1 MGIARHLAEKKA
13 LYLRIYSNF
22 VFMITTVLDSTSDPM
37 GTALQEYM
45 KKGTASRLRVLSS
58 LFDEDELP
66 VPLLFR
72 KEKDMSDIERT
83 ALDQA
88 RGRVLDV
95 GAGAGCHSL
104 VLQEKGLEVTA
115 IDISPL
121 SVQVQRE
128 RGVRDARLVNLFDP
142 MFVEQYD
149 TILFL
154 MNGSG
159 IVGKLENMP
168 EFFNKM
174 KLLLSEGGRI
184 YMDSSDLRYIFENE
198 DESLDIDLNAA
209 YYGEV
214 DYQMKY
220 KNISGPRFDWLYVDF
235 ETLSYYASEYGFT
248 ATKILEGSH
257 YDYLACIERLK

>member
-1 MGIARHLAEKKA
+1 MFI
-13 LYLRIYSNF
+13 
-22 VFMITTVLDSTSDPM
+22 TVLDSTSDTM
-37 GTALQEYM
+37 GTALQEYIR
-45 KKGTASRLRVLSS
+45 KGKASKLRVLSS

-66 VPLLFR
+66 VSLLFR
-72 KEKDMSDIERT
+72 KEKDMSDIERA
-83 ALDQA
+83 ALDLA
-88 RGRVLDV
+88 RGHVLDV
-95 GAGAGCHSL
+95 GAGAGCHTL
-104 VLQEKGLEVTA
+104 ALQNKGLEVTA

-142 MFVEQYD
+142 TFAEQYD

-159 IVGKLENMP
+159 IIGKLENMP
-168 EFFNKM
+168 AFFDKM
-174 KLLLSEGGRI
+174 KLLLAKGGRI

-198 DESLDIDLNAA
+198 DGSMDIDLNAA

-220 KNISGPRFDWLYVDF
+220 RNIAGPKFDWLYIDF

-248 ATKILEGSH
+248 VTKILEGSH
-257 YDYLACIERLK
+257 YDYLACIERQK

>member
-1 MGIARHLAEKKA
+1 MFI
-13 LYLRIYSNF
+13 
-22 VFMITTVLDSTSDPM
+22 TVLDSTSDPM
-37 GTALQEYM
+37 GTALQEYIR
-45 KKGTASRLRVLSS
+45 KGKASKLRVLSS

-66 VPLLFR
+66 VSLLFR
-72 KEKDMSDIERT
+72 KEKDMSDIERA
-83 ALDQA
+83 ALDLA
-88 RGRVLDV
+88 RGHVLDV
-95 GAGAGCHSL
+95 GAGAGCHTL
-104 VLQEKGLEVTA
+104 ALQNKGLEVTA

-142 MFVEQYD
+142 AFAEQYD

-159 IVGKLENMP
+159 IIGKLENMP
-168 EFFNKM
+168 AFFDKM
-174 KLLLSEGGRI
+174 KLLLAKGGRI

-198 DESLDIDLNAA
+198 DGSMDIDLNAA

-220 KNISGPRFDWLYVDF
+220 RNIAGPKFDWLYIDF

-248 ATKILEGSH
+248 VTKILEGSH
-257 YDYLACIERLK
+257 YDYLACIERQK

>member
-1 MGIARHLAEKKA
+1 MFI
-13 LYLRIYSNF
+13 
-22 VFMITTVLDSTSDPM
+22 TVLDSTFDPM
-37 GTALQEYM
+37 GTALQEYIR
-45 KKGTASRLRVLSS
+45 KGKASKLRVLSS
-58 LFDEDELP
+58 LFDEDEFP
-66 VPLLFR
+66 VSLLFR
-72 KEKDMSDIERT
+72 KEKDMSDIERA
-83 ALDQA
+83 ALDLA
-88 RGRVLDV
+88 RGHVLDV
-95 GAGAGCHSL
+95 GAGAGCHTL
-104 VLQEKGLEVTA
+104 ALQNKGLEVTA

-142 MFVEQYD
+142 TFAEQYD

-159 IVGKLENMP
+159 IIGKLENMP
-168 EFFNKM
+168 AFFDKM
-174 KLLLSEGGRI
+174 KLLLAKGGRI

-198 DESLDIDLNAA
+198 DGSMDIDLNAA

-220 KNISGPRFDWLYVDF
+220 RNIAGPKFDWLYIDF

-248 ATKILEGSH
+248 VTKILEGSH
-257 YDYLACIERLK
+257 YDYLACIERQK

>member
-1 MGIARHLAEKKA
+1 MFI
-13 LYLRIYSNF
+13 
-22 VFMITTVLDSTSDPM
+22 TVLDATSDPM
-37 GTALQEYM
+37 GTALQEYIR
-45 KKGTASRLRVLSS
+45 KGKASKLRVLSS
-58 LFDEDELP
+58 LFDEDEFP
-66 VPLLFR
+66 VSLLFR
-72 KEKDMSDIERT
+72 KEKDMSDIERA
-83 ALDQA
+83 ALDLA
-88 RGRVLDV
+88 RGHVLDV
-95 GAGAGCHSL
+95 GAGAGCHTL
-104 VLQEKGLEVTA
+104 ALQNKGLEVTA

-142 MFVEQYD
+142 TFAEQYD

-159 IVGKLENMP
+159 IIGKLENMP
-168 EFFNKM
+168 AFFDKM
-174 KLLLSEGGRI
+174 KLLLAKGGRI

-198 DESLDIDLNAA
+198 DGSMDIDLNAA

-220 KNISGPRFDWLYVDF
+220 RNIAGPKFDWLYIDF

-248 ATKILEGSH
+248 VTKILEGSH
-257 YDYLACIERLK
+257 YDYLACIERQK

>member
-1 MGIARHLAEKKA
+1 MFI
-13 LYLRIYSNF
+13 
-22 VFMITTVLDSTSDPM
+22 TVLDSTSDPM
-37 GTALQEYM
+37 GTALQEYIR
-45 KKGTASRLRVLSS
+45 KGKASKLRVLSS

-66 VPLLFR
+66 VSLLFR
-72 KEKDMSDIERT
+72 KEKDMSDIERA
-83 ALDQA
+83 ALDLA
-88 RGRVLDV
+88 RGHVLDV
-95 GAGAGCHSL
+95 GAGAGCHTL
-104 VLQEKGLEVTA
+104 ALQNKGLEVTA

-142 MFVEQYD
+142 TFAEQYD

-159 IVGKLENMP
+159 IIGKLENMP
-168 EFFNKM
+168 AFFDKM
-174 KLLLSEGGRI
+174 KLLLAKGGRI

-198 DESLDIDLNAA
+198 DGSMDIDLNAA

-220 KNISGPRFDWLYVDF
+220 RNIAGPKFDWLYIDF

-248 ATKILEGSH
+248 VTKILEGGH
-257 YDYLACIERLK
+257 YDYLACIERQK

>member
-1 MGIARHLAEKKA
+1 MFI
-13 LYLRIYSNF
+13 
-22 VFMITTVLDSTSDPM
+22 TVLDSTSDPM
-37 GTALQEYM
+37 GTALQEYIR
-45 KKGTASRLRVLSS
+45 KGKASKLRVLSS

-66 VPLLFR
+66 VSLLFR
-72 KEKDMSDIERT
+72 KEKDMSDIERA
-83 ALDQA
+83 ALDLA
-88 RGRVLDV
+88 RGHVLDV
-95 GAGAGCHSL
+95 GAGAGCHTL
-104 VLQEKGLEVTA
+104 ALQNKGLEVTA

-142 MFVEQYD
+142 TFAEQYD

-159 IVGKLENMP
+159 IIGKLENMSA
-168 EFFNKM
+168 FFDKM
-174 KLLLSEGGRI
+174 KLLLAKGGRI

-198 DESLDIDLNAA
+198 DGSMDIDLNAA

-220 KNISGPRFDWLYVDF
+220 RNIAGPKFDWLYIDF

-248 ATKILEGSH
+248 VTKILEGSH
-257 YDYLACIERLK
+257 YDYLACIERQK

>member
-1 MGIARHLAEKKA
+1 MFI
-13 LYLRIYSNF
+13 
-22 VFMITTVLDSTSDPM
+22 TVLDSTSDPM
-37 GTALQEYM
+37 GTALQEYIR
-45 KKGTASRLRVLSS
+45 KGKASKLRVLSS

-66 VPLLFR
+66 VSLLFR
-72 KEKDMSDIERT
+72 KEKDMSDIERA
-83 ALDQA
+83 ALDLA
-88 RGRVLDV
+88 RGHVLDV
-95 GAGAGCHSL
+95 GAGAGCHTL
-104 VLQEKGLEVTA
+104 ALQNKGLEVTA

-142 MFVEQYD
+142 TFAEQYD

-159 IVGKLENMP
+159 IIGKLENMP
-168 EFFNKM
+168 AFFDKM
-174 KLLLSEGGRI
+174 KLLLAKGGRI

-198 DESLDIDLNAA
+198 DGSMDIDLNAA

-220 KNISGPRFDWLYVDF
+220 RNIAGPKFDWLYIDF

-248 ATKILEGSH
+248 VTKILEGSH
-257 YDYLACIERLK
+257 YDYLACIERQK

>member
-1 MGIARHLAEKKA
+1 MFI
-13 LYLRIYSNF
+13 
-22 VFMITTVLDSTSDPM
+22 TVLDSTSDPM
-37 GTALQEYM
+37 GTALQEYIR
-45 KKGTASRLRVLSS
+45 KGKASKLRVLSS

-66 VPLLFR
+66 VSLLFR
-72 KEKDMSDIERT
+72 KEKDMSDIERA
-83 ALDQA
+83 ALDLA
-88 RGRVLDV
+88 RGHVLDV
-95 GAGAGCHSL
+95 GAGAGCHTL
-104 VLQEKGLEVTA
+104 ALQNKGLEVTA

-142 MFVEQYD
+142 TFAEQYD

-159 IVGKLENMP
+159 IIGKLENMP
-168 EFFNKM
+168 AFFDKM
-174 KLLLSEGGRI
+174 KLLLAKGGRI

-198 DESLDIDLNAA
+198 DGSMDIDLNAA

-220 KNISGPRFDWLYVDF
+220 RNIAGPKFDWLYIDL

-248 ATKILEGSH
+248 VTKILEGSH
-257 YDYLACIERLK
+257 YDYLACIERQK

>member
-1 MGIARHLAEKKA
+1 MFI
-13 LYLRIYSNF
+13 
-22 VFMITTVLDSTSDPM
+22 TVLDSTSDPM
-37 GTALQEYM
+37 GTALQEYIR
-45 KKGTASRLRVLSS
+45 KGKASKLRVLSS

-66 VPLLFR
+66 VSLLFR
-72 KEKDMSDIERT
+72 KEKDMSDIERA
-83 ALDQA
+83 ALDLA
-88 RGRVLDV
+88 RGHVLDV
-95 GAGAGCHSL
+95 GAGAGCHTL
-104 VLQEKGLEVTA
+104 ALQNKGLEVTA

-142 MFVEQYD
+142 TFAEQYD

-159 IVGKLENMP
+159 IIGKLENMP
-168 EFFNKM
+168 AFFDKM
-174 KLLLSEGGRI
+174 KLLLAKGGRI

-198 DESLDIDLNAA
+198 DGSMDIDLNAA

-220 KNISGPRFDWLYVDF
+220 RNIAGPKFDWLYIDF
-235 ETLSYYASEYGFT
+235 ETLSYYASKYGFT
-248 ATKILEGSH
+248 VTKILEGSH
-257 YDYLACIERLK
+257 YDYLACIERQK

>member
-1 MGIARHLAEKKA
+1 MFI
-13 LYLRIYSNF
+13 
-22 VFMITTVLDSTSDPM
+22 TVLDSTSDPM
-37 GTALQEYM
+37 GTALQEYIR
-45 KKGTASRLRVLSS
+45 KGKASKLRVLSS
-58 LFDEDELP
+58 LFDEDEFP
-66 VPLLFR
+66 VSLLFR
-72 KEKDMSDIERT
+72 KEKDMSDIERA
-83 ALDQA
+83 ALDLA
-88 RGRVLDV
+88 RGHVLDV
-95 GAGAGCHSL
+95 GAGAGCHTL
-104 VLQEKGLEVTA
+104 ALQNKGLEVTA

-142 MFVEQYD
+142 TFAEQYD

-159 IVGKLENMP
+159 IIGKLENMP
-168 EFFNKM
+168 AFFDKM
-174 KLLLSEGGRI
+174 KLLLAKGGRI

-198 DESLDIDLNAA
+198 DGSMDIDLNAA

-220 KNISGPRFDWLYVDF
+220 RNIAGPKFDWLYIDF

-248 ATKILEGSH
+248 VTKILEGSH
-257 YDYLACIERLK
+257 YDYLACIERQK

>member
-1 MGIARHLAEKKA
+1 MFI
-13 LYLRIYSNF
+13 
-22 VFMITTVLDSTSDPM
+22 TVLDSTSDPM
-37 GTALQEYM
+37 GTALQEYIR
-45 KKGTASRLRVLSS
+45 KGKASKLRVLSS

-66 VPLLFR
+66 VSLLFR
-72 KEKDMSDIERT
+72 KEKDMSDIERA
-83 ALDQA
+83 ALDLA
-88 RGRVLDV
+88 RGHVLDV
-95 GAGAGCHSL
+95 GAGAGCHTL
-104 VLQEKGLEVTA
+104 ALQNKGLEVTA

-142 MFVEQYD
+142 TFAEQYD

-159 IVGKLENMP
+159 IIGKLENMP
-168 EFFNKM
+168 AFFDKM
-174 KLLLSEGGRI
+174 KLLLAKGGRI

-198 DESLDIDLNAA
+198 DGSMDIDLNAA

-220 KNISGPRFDWLYVDF
+220 RNITGPKFDWLYIDF

-248 ATKILEGSH
+248 VTKILEGSH
-257 YDYLACIERLK
+257 YDYLACIERQK

>member
-1 MGIARHLAEKKA
+1 MFI
-13 LYLRIYSNF
+13 
-22 VFMITTVLDSTSDPM
+22 TVLDSTSDPM
-37 GTALQEYM
+37 GTALQEYIR
-45 KKGTASRLRVLSS
+45 KGKASKLRVLSS

-66 VPLLFR
+66 VSLLFR
-72 KEKDMSDIERT
+72 KEKDMSDIERA
-83 ALDQA
+83 ALDLA
-88 RGRVLDV
+88 RGHVLDV
-95 GAGAGCHSL
+95 GAGAGCHTL
-104 VLQEKGLEVTA
+104 ALQNKGLEVTA

-142 MFVEQYD
+142 TFAEQYD

-159 IVGKLENMP
+159 IIGKLENMP
-168 EFFNKM
+168 AFFDKM
-174 KLLLSEGGRI
+174 KLLLAKGGCI

-198 DESLDIDLNAA
+198 DGSMDIDLNAA

-220 KNISGPRFDWLYVDF
+220 RNIAGPKFDWLYIDF

-248 ATKILEGSH
+248 VTKILEGSH
-257 YDYLACIERLK
+257 YDYLACIERQK

>member
-1 MGIARHLAEKKA
+1 MFI
-13 LYLRIYSNF
+13 
-22 VFMITTVLDSTSDPM
+22 TVLDSTSDPM
-37 GTALQEYM
+37 GTALQEYIR
-45 KKGTASRLRVLSS
+45 KGKASKLRVLSS
-58 LFDEDELP
+58 LFDEDEFP
-66 VPLLFR
+66 VSLLFR
-72 KEKDMSDIERT
+72 KEKDMSDIERA
-83 ALDQA
+83 ALDLA
-88 RGRVLDV
+88 RGHVLDV
-95 GAGAGCHSL
+95 GAGAGCHTL
-104 VLQEKGLEVTA
+104 ALQNKGLEVTA

-142 MFVEQYD
+142 TFAEQYD

-159 IVGKLENMP
+159 IIGKLENMP
-168 EFFNKM
+168 AFFDKM
-174 KLLLSEGGRI
+174 KLLLAKGGRI

-198 DESLDIDLNAA
+198 DGSMDIDLNAA

-220 KNISGPRFDWLYVDF
+220 RNIAGPKFDWLYIDL

-248 ATKILEGSH
+248 VTKILEGSH
-257 YDYLACIERLK
+257 YDYLACIERQK

>member
-1 MGIARHLAEKKA
+1 MFI
-13 LYLRIYSNF
+13 
-22 VFMITTVLDSTSDPM
+22 TVLDSTSDPM
-37 GTALQEYM
+37 GTALQEYIR
-45 KKGTASRLRVLSS
+45 KGKASKLRVLSS
-58 LFDEDELP
+58 LFDEDEFP
-66 VPLLFR
+66 VSLLFR
-72 KEKDMSDIERT
+72 KEKDMSDIERA
-83 ALDQA
+83 ALDLA
-88 RGRVLDV
+88 RGHVLDV
-95 GAGAGCHSL
+95 GAGAGCHTL
-104 VLQEKGLEVTA
+104 ALQNKGLEVTA

-142 MFVEQYD
+142 TFAEQYD

-159 IVGKLENMP
+159 IIGKLENMP
-168 EFFNKM
+168 VFFDKM
-174 KLLLSEGGRI
+174 KLLLAKGGRI

-198 DESLDIDLNAA
+198 DGSMDIDLNAA

-220 KNISGPRFDWLYVDF
+220 RNIAGPKFDWLYIDF

-248 ATKILEGSH
+248 VTKILEGSH
-257 YDYLACIERLK
+257 YDYLACIERQK

>member
-1 MGIARHLAEKKA
+1 MFI
-13 LYLRIYSNF
+13 
-22 VFMITTVLDSTSDPM
+22 TVLDSTSDPM
-37 GTALQEYM
+37 GTALQEYIR
-45 KKGTASRLRVLSS
+45 KGKASKLRVLSS
-58 LFDEDELP
+58 LFDEDEFP
-66 VPLLFR
+66 VSLLFR
-72 KEKDMSDIERT
+72 KEKDMSDIERA
-83 ALDQA
+83 ALDLA
-88 RGRVLDV
+88 RGHVLDV
-95 GAGAGCHSL
+95 GAGAGCHTL
-104 VLQEKGLEVTA
+104 ALQNKGLEVTA

-142 MFVEQYD
+142 TFAEQYD

-159 IVGKLENMP
+159 IIGKLENMP
-168 EFFNKM
+168 AFFDKM
-174 KLLLSEGGRI
+174 KLLLARGGRI

-198 DESLDIDLNAA
+198 DGSMDIDLNAA

-220 KNISGPRFDWLYVDF
+220 RNIAGPKFDWLYIDF

-248 ATKILEGSH
+248 VTKILEGSH
-257 YDYLACIERLK
+257 YDYLACIERQK

>member
-1 MGIARHLAEKKA
+1 MFI
-13 LYLRIYSNF
+13 
-22 VFMITTVLDSTSDPM
+22 TVLDSTSDPM
-37 GTALQEYM
+37 GTALQEYIR
-45 KKGTASRLRVLSS
+45 KGKASKLRVLSS

-66 VPLLFR
+66 VSLLFR
-72 KEKDMSDIERT
+72 KEKDMSDIER
-83 ALDQA
+83 AVLDLA
-88 RGRVLDV
+88 RGHVLDV
-95 GAGAGCHSL
+95 GAGAGCHTL
-104 VLQEKGLEVTA
+104 ALQNKGLEVTA

-142 MFVEQYD
+142 TFAEQYD

-159 IVGKLENMP
+159 IIGKLENMP
-168 EFFNKM
+168 AFFDKM
-174 KLLLSEGGRI
+174 KLLLAKGGRI

-198 DESLDIDLNAA
+198 DGSMDIDLNAA

-220 KNISGPRFDWLYVDF
+220 RNIAGPKFDWLYIDF
-235 ETLSYYASEYGFT
+235 ETLSYYASKYGFT
-248 ATKILEGSH
+248 VTKILEGSH
-257 YDYLACIERLK
+257 YDYLACIERQK

>member
-1 MGIARHLAEKKA
+1 MFI
-13 LYLRIYSNF
+13 
-22 VFMITTVLDSTSDPM
+22 TVLDSTSDPM
-37 GTALQEYM
+37 GTALQEYIR
-45 KKGTASRLRVLSS
+45 KGKASKLRVLSS

-66 VPLLFR
+66 VSLLFR
-72 KEKDMSDIERT
+72 KEKDMSDIERA
-83 ALDQA
+83 ALDLA
-88 RGRVLDV
+88 RGHVLDV
-95 GAGAGCHSL
+95 GAGAGCHTL
-104 VLQEKGLEVTA
+104 ALQNKGLEVTA

-142 MFVEQYD
+142 TFAEQYD

-159 IVGKLENMP
+159 IIGKLENMP
-168 EFFNKM
+168 AFFDKM
-174 KLLLSEGGRI
+174 KLLLAKGGRI

-198 DESLDIDLNAA
+198 DGSMDIDLNAA

-220 KNISGPRFDWLYVDF
+220 RNIAGPKFDWLYIDF

-248 ATKILEGSH
+248 VTKILEGSH
-257 YDYLACIERLK
+257 YYYLACIERQK

>member
-1 MGIARHLAEKKA
+1 MFI
-13 LYLRIYSNF
+13 
-22 VFMITTVLDSTSDPM
+22 TVLDSTSDPM
-37 GTALQEYM
+37 GTALQEYIR
-45 KKGTASRLRVLSS
+45 KGKASKLRVLSS

-66 VPLLFR
+66 VSLLFR
-72 KEKDMSDIERT
+72 KEKDMSDIERA
-83 ALDQA
+83 ALDLA
-88 RGRVLDV
+88 RGHVLDV
-95 GAGAGCHSL
+95 GAGAGCHTL
-104 VLQEKGLEVTA
+104 ALQNKGLEVTA

-142 MFVEQYD
+142 TFAEQYD

-159 IVGKLENMP
+159 IIGKLENMP
-168 EFFNKM
+168 AFFDKM
-174 KLLLSEGGRI
+174 KLLLAKGGRI

-198 DESLDIDLNAA
+198 DGSMDIDLNAA

-220 KNISGPRFDWLYVDF
+220 RNIVGPKFDWLYIDF

-248 ATKILEGSH
+248 VTKILEGSH
-257 YDYLACIERLK
+257 YDYLACIERQK

>member
-1 MGIARHLAEKKA
+1 MFI
-13 LYLRIYSNF
+13 
-22 VFMITTVLDSTSDPM
+22 TVLDSTSDPM
-37 GTALQEYM
+37 GTALQEYIR
-45 KKGTASRLRVLSS
+45 KGKASKLRVLSS

-66 VPLLFR
+66 VSLLFR
-72 KEKDMSDIERT
+72 KEKDMSDIERA
-83 ALDQA
+83 ALDLA
-88 RGRVLDV
+88 RGHVLDV
-95 GAGAGCHSL
+95 GAGAGCHTL
-104 VLQEKGLEVTA
+104 ALQNKGLEVTA

-142 MFVEQYD
+142 TFAEQYD

-159 IVGKLENMP
+159 IIGKLENVP
-168 EFFNKM
+168 AFFDKM
-174 KLLLSEGGRI
+174 KLLLAKGGRI

-198 DESLDIDLNAA
+198 DGSMDIDLNAA

-220 KNISGPRFDWLYVDF
+220 RNIAGPKFDWLYIDF
-235 ETLSYYASEYGFT
+235 ETLSYYASKYGFT
-248 ATKILEGSH
+248 VTKILEGSH
-257 YDYLACIERLK
+257 YDYLACIERQK

>member
-1 MGIARHLAEKKA
+1 MFI
-13 LYLRIYSNF
+13 
-22 VFMITTVLDSTSDPM
+22 TVLDSTSDPM
-37 GTALQEYM
+37 GTALQEYIR
-45 KKGTASRLRVLSS
+45 KGKASKLRVLSS

-66 VPLLFR
+66 VSLLFR
-72 KEKDMSDIERT
+72 KEKDMSDIERA
-83 ALDQA
+83 ALDLA
-88 RGRVLDV
+88 RGHVLDV
-95 GAGAGCHSL
+95 GAGAGCHTL
-104 VLQEKGLEVTA
+104 ALQNKGLEVTA

-142 MFVEQYD
+142 TFAEQYD

-159 IVGKLENMP
+159 IIGKLENMP
-168 EFFNKM
+168 AFFYKM
-174 KLLLSEGGRI
+174 KLLLAKGGRI

-198 DESLDIDLNAA
+198 DGSMDIDLNAA

-220 KNISGPRFDWLYVDF
+220 RNIAGPKFDWLYIDF

-248 ATKILEGSH
+248 VTKILEGSH
-257 YDYLACIERLK
+257 YDYLACIERQK

>member
-1 MGIARHLAEKKA
+1 MFI
-13 LYLRIYSNF
+13 
-22 VFMITTVLDSTSDPM
+22 TVLDSTSDPM
-37 GTALQEYM
+37 GTALQEYIR
-45 KKGTASRLRVLSS
+45 KGKASKLRVLSS

-66 VPLLFR
+66 VSLLFR
-72 KEKDMSDIERT
+72 KEKDMSDIERA
-83 ALDQA
+83 ALDLA
-88 RGRVLDV
+88 RGHVLDV
-95 GAGAGCHSL
+95 GAGAGCHTL
-104 VLQEKGLEVTA
+104 ALQNKGLEVTA

-142 MFVEQYD
+142 TFAEQYD

-159 IVGKLENMP
+159 IIGKLENMP
-168 EFFNKM
+168 AFFDKM
-174 KLLLSEGGRI
+174 NLLLAKGGRI

-198 DESLDIDLNAA
+198 DGSMDIDLNAA

-220 KNISGPRFDWLYVDF
+220 RNIAGPKFDWLYIDF

-248 ATKILEGSH
+248 VTKILEGSH
-257 YDYLACIERLK
+257 YDYLACIERQK